1 MISLLPNGRIMAVP
15 RILEKSEKNSRK
27 LALENSSSMDRNE
40 KQTEKRLK
48 TFWQLPFDV
57 EREKVVNLN

>member
-15 RILEKSEKNSRK
+15 RFLEKSEKNSRK

>member
-1 MISLLPNGRIMAVP
+1 MISLLPNGKIMAVP
-15 RILEKSEKNSRK
+15 RFLEKSEKNSRK